1 MKKVVV
7 FALIAALC
15 AGALLYFY
23 LGKIEQQHEVKVE
36 YESVVVAAVSIPAY
50 TPIST
55 EMVTLSQVPLGTSH
69 PLAAHTLEEVIGYVT
84 ENDIIAGEQILPV
97 KLKQLGE
104 SDSGLS
110 YIVPEGMRAV
120 TIAVDEVTGVAG
132 FLQRGDYVDVISYIT
147 TSYEPT
153 TDTQNLAQASQSDQ
167 AALAG
172 ESDPTAAAEQPVQT
186 GEGSQSTTLIAAQNV
201 RIAALGTSLASG
213 ASGTA
218 EGAVGYNT
226 ITLYLTPEQAM
237 RVVHAARSGAIVII
251 LRASGD
257 HTDNT
262 EVPVINNMLL
272 EKAK

>member
-7 FALIAALC
+7 FALIAAIC

-23 LGKIEQQHEVKVE
+23 LGKLEQQKEVKVE
-36 YESVVVAAVSIPAY
+36 YETVVVAAVSISAY
-50 TPIST
+50 TPITT

-69 PLAAHTLEEVIGYVT
+69 PLAAHALEEVIGYVT
-84 ENDIIAGEQILPV
+84 ESDIIAGEQVLPV

-104 SDSGLS
+104 TDSGMS
-110 YIVPEGMRAV
+110 YIIPEGMRAV
-120 TIAVDEVTGVAG
+120 TIAVDEITGVAG

-147 TSYEPT
+147 TSYVPT
-153 TDTQNLAQASQSDQ
+153 PETQNQAEATQTDQ

-172 ESDPTAAAEQPVQT
+172 ATDQTGESDQGVQT

-201 RIAALGTSLASG
+201 RIAALGTSLTNGSSSTTDG
-213 ASGTA
+213 V
-218 EGAVGYNT
+218 VGYNS
-226 ITLYLTPEQAM
+226 ITLFLTPEEAM
-237 RVVHAARSGAIVII
+237 RVVHAARSGAIMII

-262 EVPVINNMLL
+262 EIPVINDMLL
-272 EKAK
+272 DEAE